1 MTRLA
6 MRSMQEQG
14 QGPGTVETWEAR
26 RDETRRLPP
35 ARGAT
40 VVRVESGVAVVTQA
54 GHAEDFVLEPGQA
67 LRLAGPG
74 LAVVWALEAS
84 RVVIRRAAGATDDAP
99 HRPLAA

>member
-6 MRSMQEQG
+6 MLSTQIRG
-14 QGPGTVETWEAR
+14 LGTVESWEAR
-26 RDETRRLPP
+26 RDETRRLSP

-40 VVRVESGVAVVTQA
+40 EIRVEAGVAVVTQA

-67 LRLAGPG
+67 IRVSGPG
-74 LAVVWALEAS
+74 LAVIWALEAS
-84 RVVIRRAAGATDDAP
+84 RVVIRRDLGLTDDAP